1 VISQTGVLDAVAE
14 IVRCQW
20 LPYRG
25 GTVKPPIESRII
37 RVVNAFDDQVAGS
50 ADRDRIASAIAGI
63 RSSMERE
70 YDPAVVAALATVT
83 GRLPISRL

>member
-1 VISQTGVLDAVAE
+1 MISQTGVLDDVAE

-25 GTVKPPIESRII
+25 GTSKPPLGSRII
-37 RVVNAFDDQVAGS
+37 RVANAFDDQVGGS
-50 ADRDRIASAIAGI
+50 SDRDRMAAAIAGI
-63 RSSMERE
+63 RAQMEHE

-83 GRLPISRL
+83 NRLPVSRL